1 MKDPYEVLG
10 VSRTASDSEIKS
22 AYRELVKKYHP
33 DNYAN
38 NPLADLA
45 SEKMKEIN
53 EAYDSITKSRA
64 QSGGSGSYQSAGA
77 GRGAYQSGST
87 GRSSYAQ
94 VRSYIITKARGSGSG
109 GYQSSQSGGYQS
121 SGSYGGSYAGSNYAQ
136 VRSYINANQLDAAE
150 SLLNTAANRDAE
162 WYYLKGQIAYRR
174 GWLDEARQNY
184 QTACAMVPGNFE
196 YQNALRTVQ
205 GGYTPYRQA
214 NYQRNDMD
222 TACDIC
228 NALLCLNCLCGG
240 CR

>member
-53 EAYDSITKSRA
+53 EAYDAITKGRGGQSSSGY
-64 QSGGSGSYQSAGA
+64 QSGGYQSYNN
-77 GRGAYQSGST
+77 YQSG
-87 GRSSYAQ
+87 GAGSSYAQ
-94 VRSYIITKARGSGSG
+94 VRSYI
-109 GYQSSQSGGYQS
+109 
-121 SGSYGGSYAGSNYAQ
+121 N
-136 VRSYINANQLDAAE
+136 NNQLDTAE
-150 SLLNTAANRDAE
+150 SLLNTAATRDAE
-162 WYYLKGQIAYRR
+162 WYYLKGVIAYRR

-184 QTACAMVPGNFE
+184 QTAAAMSPGNYE
-196 YQNALRTVQ
+196 DQNALRTVQ

-214 NYQRNDMD
+214 NYQSNGMED
-222 TACDIC
+222 ACNMC

>member
-10 VSRTASDSEIKS
+10 VARTASDSEIKS

-53 EAYDSITKSRA
+53 EAYDA
-64 QSGGSGSYQSAGA
+64 
-77 GRGAYQSGST
+77 
-87 GRSSYAQ
+87 
-94 VRSYIITKARGSGSG
+94 ITKARSGSSG

-121 SGSYGGSYAGSNYAQ
+121 GYQSYGSNAYSGANSGYAQ
-136 VRSYINANQLDAAE
+136 VRAYINANQLDAAE
-150 SLLNTAANRDAE
+150 SMLNTAANRDAE
-162 WYYLKGQIAYRR
+162 WYYLKGSIAYRR

-184 QTACAMVPGNFE
+184 QTAVAMVPNNYE

-214 NYQRNDMD
+214 NYQNNSMD
-222 TACDIC
+222 TACELC
-228 NALLCLNCLCGG
+228 NTLLCLNCLCGG

>member
-53 EAYDSITKSRA
+53 EAYDAITKSR
-64 QSGGSGSYQSAGA
+64 SGSGSYQS
-77 GRGAYQSGST
+77 
-87 GRSSYAQ
+87 
-94 VRSYIITKARGSGSG
+94 
-109 GYQSSQSGGYQS
+109 SQ
-121 SGSYGGSYAGSNYAQ
+121 GSYSGYGSANSYNNAGNYAQ

-184 QTACAMVPGNFE
+184 QTAVAMVPNNYE

-205 GGYTPYRQA
+205 GGYTPYRQT
-214 NYQRNDMD
+214 NYQRSDMD

-228 NALLCLNCLCGG
+228 NTLLCLNCLCGG

>member
-53 EAYDSITKSRA
+53 EAYDAITRA
-64 QSGGSGSYQSAGA
+64 
-77 GRGAYQSGST
+77 R
-87 GRSSYAQ
+87 
-94 VRSYIITKARGSGSG
+94 SGSG
-109 GYQSSQSGGYQS
+109 TGYQS
-121 SGSYGGSYAGSNYAQ
+121 SGSNQSGYQSYNSYSQSNASYVQ
-136 VRSYINANQLDAAE
+136 VRSYINQNQLDAAE

-162 WYYLKGQIAYRR
+162 WYYLKGTIAYRR

-184 QTACAMVPGNFE
+184 QTAVAMVPGNYE

-205 GGYTPYRQA
+205 GGYTPYRQN
-214 NYQRNDMD
+214 NYQRNEMD

-228 NALLCLNCLCGG
+228 NTLLCLNCLCGG

>member
-10 VSRTASDSEIKS
+10 VSRTASDSEIKT

-53 EAYDSITKSRA
+53 EAYDSITRA
-64 QSGGSGSYQSAGA
+64 RSQGGGSSGGSGGYRSY
-77 GRGAYQSGST
+77 GS
-87 GRSSYAQ
+87 GRSSN
-94 VRSYIITKARGSGSG
+94 SNGS
-109 GYQSSQSGGYQS
+109 
-121 SGSYGGSYAGSNYAQ
+121 YAQ
-136 VRSYINANQLDAAE
+136 VRSYINANRLDEAE
-150 SLLNTAANRDAE
+150 SLLNTAVNRDAE
-162 WYYLKGQIAYRR
+162 WYYLKGTVAYRR

-205 GGYTPYRQA
+205 GGYTPYRQT
-214 NYQRNDMD
+214 NYQRSDMD

-240 CR
+240 GCR

>member
-53 EAYDSITKSRA
+53 EAYDSITK
-64 QSGGSGSYQSAGA
+64 
-77 GRGAYQSGST
+77 
-87 GRSSYAQ
+87 
-94 VRSYIITKARGSGSG
+94 ARGGQSSG
-109 GYQSSQSGGYQS
+109 GYQSQSGGYQS
-121 SGSYGGSYAGSNYAQ
+121 YSGAGTGSYAQ
-136 VRSYINANQLDAAE
+136 VRSYINANRLDEAE
-150 SLLNTAANRDAE
+150 SLLNTAATRDGE
-162 WYYLKGQIAYRR
+162 WYFLKGTVAYRR

-184 QTACAMVPGNFE
+184 QTACAMVPSNYE

-205 GGYTPYRQA
+205 GGYTPYRQSS
-214 NYQRNDMD
+214 YQGSDMD
-222 TACDIC
+222 AACNLC

-240 CR
+240 GCR